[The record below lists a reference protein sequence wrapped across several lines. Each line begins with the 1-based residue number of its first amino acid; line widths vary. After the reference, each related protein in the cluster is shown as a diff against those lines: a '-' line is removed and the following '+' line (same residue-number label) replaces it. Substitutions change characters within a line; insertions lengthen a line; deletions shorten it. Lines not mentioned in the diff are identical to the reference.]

1 MWATPD
7 APSDFF
13 SDRIVNKFIYSLL
26 ERSRDR
32 AYQTIVRHYLVK
44 PKLRILLVEDN
55 NADAE
60 LIAHEL
66 RDGGYD
72 FYLARIETEAELR
85 RELENTPP
93 DLILSDHGFPTFDGF
108 KALEIVR
115 NTNPALPFIFVSG
128 SNEQGMV
135 ARMYDEGATDYVF
148 KRDIK
153 DLSPV
158 VREALEPPETP
169 APEVPAIAP
178 VRESFG
184 ERPEA
189 AIAFA
194 RLRLCPSCL
203 LARDEQGMAVEFL
216 EYFRNHNEIVVLHEL
231 CASCQPIS
239 RRS

>member
-1 MWATPD
+1 
-7 APSDFF
+7 
-13 SDRIVNKFIYSLL
+13 
-26 ERSRDR
+26 
-32 AYQTIVRHYLVK
+32 VK
-44 PKLRILLVEDN
+44 TKLRILLVEDN

-66 RDGGYD
+66 REGGYD
-72 FYLARIETEAELR
+72 FHLERIESEAELR
-85 RELENTPP
+85 RELENIPP

-115 NTNPALPFIFVSG
+115 DANPTLPFIFVSG

-153 DLSPV
+153 DLTPV
-158 VREALEPPETP
+158 VREALEPTVLP
-169 APEVPAIAP
+169 AEAEPAIAP
-178 VRESFG
+178 PREVIR
-184 ERPEA
+184 ERPA

-203 LARDEQGMAVEFL
+203 LARDEHGVTVEFL
-216 EYFRNHNEIVVLHEL
+216 DYFRSHNEIVVLHEL
-231 CASCQPIS
+231 CASCRPVARLS
-239 RRS
+239 